1 MDPGPVGS
9 WPHSGADSLAR
20 RAGALPT
27 GARTPAGHGDEICGW
42 FGGSDIAPTVS
53 PRCGP
58 SVELLA
64 SGARNKE
71 IAAQLSLS
79 AGTVKW
85 HVANVFQKL
94 EVTTRTEAVRV
105 GQERGLLVH

>member
-1 MDPGPVGS
+1 MKDTRREQLLEAIRTV
-9 WPHSGADSLAR
+9 
-20 RAGALPT
+20 RAGGSLIPPVIAERLVAHLDSSLPDLT
-27 GARTPAGHGDEICGW
+27 EREGE
-42 FGGSDIAPTVS
+42 VL
-53 PRCGP
+53 
-58 SVELLA
+58 ELLA

-94 EVTTRTEAVRV
+94 EVTTRTEAARV
-105 GQERGLLVH
+105 AQERGLLVH